1 MVTSQT
7 RESSRRDVFGNSF
20 APGLPYARGRLLSTT
35 EDDYAKLQKA
45 RYVIRKRVQEQGKSS
60 IYNFS
65 GLQRSLSLDGIDP
78 WMLDDEV
85 APAMYGEEVTE
96 LGLAHMGGASG
107 RDDVMVFNR
116 LTAAL
121 FAVHLAMVEKGQS
134 VIGFSASYSHPVISR
149 SADRCGATF
158 ADATS
163 LRRLEELCDEP
174 PAPALVVITRLAV
187 TYEILPEEE
196 ITAAVEIAHDRG
208 IPVLLDDA
216 GGARVGPA
224 VFGQQRALELGVD
237 AAATGLD
244 KYGTQGPRLGLLAG
258 RRDIVAAARARGFE
272 LGLEARPMLYPAV
285 VDSLRS
291 YSPER
296 VVERVRA
303 TSAVGD
309 ALRARLGDRVVVG
322 EVSVQVQAESLLTEL
337 LDRAGATDAPLV
349 PYEATAALAMRL
361 LRDHGILSVHFAGLP
376 PGTAA
381 LLLKFLDPHE
391 LDRYGGPEALSDTI
405 DDEITELARGLDD
418 VSTVAGLLFEV

>member
-1 MVTSQT
+1 MVRSETT
-7 RESSRRDVFGNSF
+7 ANSRKDLFGNSF
-20 APGLPYARGRLLSTT
+20 APGLPYARGKLLATT
-35 EDDYAKLQKA
+35 EDDYTKLQKA
-45 RYVIRKRVQEQGKSS
+45 RYVIRQRVKERGKSS

-65 GLQRSLSLDGIDP
+65 GLRRSLSLDDTDP

-85 APAMYGEEVTE
+85 APAMCGEEITE

-107 RDDVMVFNR
+107 RDEVMVFNR

-121 FAVHLAMVEKGQS
+121 FAVHLAMVEEGQT
-134 VIGFSASYSHPVISR
+134 VVGFSPSYSHPVVSR
-149 SADRCGATF
+149 SAARCSARFVDTTS
-158 ADATS
+158 AQQLKDA
-163 LRRLEELCDEP
+163 CDES
-174 PAPALVVITRLAV
+174 ATPALVVITRLAV

-196 ITAAVEIAHDRG
+196 ILAAVEIAHHRG

-237 AAATGLD
+237 VAATGLD

-258 RRDIVAAARARGFE
+258 RRDIVATARARGFE

-285 VDSLRS
+285 VNSLRS

-296 VVERVRA
+296 VVERVKV
-303 TSAVGD
+303 TSAFAD
-309 ALRARLGDRVVVG
+309 SLRTRVGDRVVAN
-322 EVSVQVQAESLLTEL
+322 EVSVQVQAENLLTEL
-337 LDRAGATDAPLV
+337 LDRAGTTDASLV

-361 LRDHGILSVHFAGLP
+361 LLYHGILTVHFAGMP

-381 LLLKFLDPHE
+381 LLFKFLDPDE
-391 LDRYGGPEALSDTI
+391 VDRYGGPEALSDTI
-405 DDEITELARGLDD
+405 DGEMTALAGELDD
-418 VSTVAGLLFEV
+418 VSTVGRLLLEV